1 MTVVLTI
8 HQSRIHLIK
17 LSIDSINSDLE
28 SSDASYFLPQN
39 IYLQFGVSSANAQS
53 MMGNETGSNMTSMS
67 NATMGGNM
75 TGLENMTNS
84 SSPMM
89 SNST

>member
-1 MTVVLTI
+1 MMRKQVVLI
-8 HQSRIHLIK
+8 
-17 LSIDSINSDLE
+17 
-28 SSDASYFLPQN
+28 LPV
-39 IYLQFGVSSANAQS
+39 LAAVVSLFGAFGISSANAQV
-53 MMGNETGSNMTSMS
+53 MMGNETGTNMTSMS

>member
-1 MTVVLTI
+1 MMRRQVVFI
-8 HQSRIHLIK
+8 
-17 LSIDSINSDLE
+17 
-28 SSDASYFLPQN
+28 LPVLVAVVSLFAA
-39 IYLQFGVSSANAQS
+39 IGISSANAQS
-53 MMGNETGSNMTSMS
+53 MMGNETGSNMTSIS

-75 TGLENMTNS
+75 AGLENMTNS

>member
-1 MTVVLTI
+1 MRRQVAIVLPVLVAVVSL
-8 HQSRIHLIK
+8 
-17 LSIDSINSDLE
+17 
-28 SSDASYFLPQN
+28 
-39 IYLQFGVSSANAQS
+39 FGAIGISSANAQT
-53 MMGNETGSNMTSMS
+53 MMGNETGTNMTNMS
-67 NATMGGNM
+67 SATMGGNM

>member
-1 MTVVLTI
+1 MMRRQVVFILPVLAAVV
-8 HQSRIHLIK
+8 SLFAA
-17 LSIDSINSDLE
+17 ID
-28 SSDASYFLPQN
+28 
-39 IYLQFGVSSANAQS
+39 VSLANAQS
-53 MMGNETGSNMTSMS
+53 MMGNETGSNMTSIS

>member
-1 MTVVLTI
+1 MRRQVVFI
-8 HQSRIHLIK
+8 
-17 LSIDSINSDLE
+17 
-28 SSDASYFLPQN
+28 LPV
-39 IYLQFGVSSANAQS
+39 LAGVVSLFAAIGISSANAQV
-53 MMGNETGSNMTSMS
+53 MMGNETGTNITSMS

-89 SNST
+89 ANTT

>member
-1 MTVVLTI
+1 MMRRQVVFI
-8 HQSRIHLIK
+8 
-17 LSIDSINSDLE
+17 
-28 SSDASYFLPQN
+28 LPVLVAVFSLFAA
-39 IYLQFGVSSANAQS
+39 IGVSSTNAQS

-84 SSPMM
+84 SSPTM

>member
-1 MTVVLTI
+1 MIRQVVI
-8 HQSRIHLIK
+8 V
-17 LSIDSINSDLE
+17 
-28 SSDASYFLPQN
+28 LPV
-39 IYLQFGVSSANAQS
+39 LVAVVSLFGAIGISSANAQT
-53 MMGNETGSNMTSMS
+53 MMGNETGTNMTNMS